1 MTARRCAKL
10 SNEGNTEKHEGG
22 QEVFVWDKPNV
33 WKISRF
39 RVAAVDLASPVLCR
53 WLVWTTK
60 KGVSSAICEMGRHA
74 TGAARCANKGR
85 KAVGVGP
92 EATNSL

>member
-60 KGVSSAICEMGRHA
+60 KGVSSAICEMGRLA
-74 TGAARCANKGR
+74 TMKNTVESCKRRDGG
-85 KAVGVGP
+85 KA
-92 EATNSL
+92 ETRICR